1 MRGVPTYG
9 PIRDNNPCGTCPDK
23 QQRPACRKG
32 CEKDAAWHEELER
45 VKGNQRKYE
54 QQLGIGLK
62 RK

>member
-1 MRGVPTYG
+1 MRDVPTYG
-9 PIRDNNPCGTCPDK
+9 PIRDKNPCGTCPDK
-23 QQRPACRKG
+23 QQRPACRNG

-45 VKGNQRKYE
+45 VKSNQRKYE

>member
-1 MRGVPTYG
+1 MKDVPFSA
-9 PIRDNNPCGTCPDK
+9 PIRDPNPCKDCTDK
-23 QQRPACRKG
+23 HKRPECRKG

-54 QQLGIGLK
+54 QQLCIGLK